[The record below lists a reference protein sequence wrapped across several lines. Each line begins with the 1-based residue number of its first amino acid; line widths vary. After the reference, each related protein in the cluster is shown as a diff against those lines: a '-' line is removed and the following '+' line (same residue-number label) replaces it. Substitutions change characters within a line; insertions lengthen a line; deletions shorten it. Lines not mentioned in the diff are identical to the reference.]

1 MNVFLNSIVAVPTKY
16 GPTNPKLPFRRLKL
30 KGELG
35 SPVKVMVMKEIIE
48 VLIMSRGLL
57 PTPAD
62 IASYSRELCSTV
74 RQTLNDKDT
83 E

>member
-1 MNVFLNSIVAVPTKY
+1 MNSIVAVPTKY
-16 GPTNPKLPFRRLKL
+16 GPTNPKLPFGRLKL

-35 SPVKVMVMKEIIE
+35 SPVKVMVMKEIIG

-62 IASYSRELCSTV
+62 CVLKPQNCLLIKRTV
-74 RQTLNDKDT
+74 RQTLNAKDT
-83 E
+83 K

>member
-1 MNVFLNSIVAVPTKY
+1 MNSIVAVPTKY
-16 GPTNPKLPFRRLKL
+16 GPTNPKLPFGRLKL

-62 IASYSRELCSTV
+62 CVLQTTELPPNQENCAV
-74 RQTLNDKDT
+74 KN
-83 E
+83 